1 MDGSQNSLRILVLN
15 LVHPS
20 DAQKRVRKEKTKEK
34 TKEKRKKK
42 KGCPRRIRVRQ
53 DTENINTKLKS
64 NFSFSPQSSQSN
76 FVNTTTQ
83 V

>member
-1 MDGSQNSLRILVLN
+1 MDGSQDSLRILVLN

-42 KGCPRRIRVRQ
+42 GL
-53 DTENINTKLKS
+53 TEKN
-64 NFSFSPQSSQSN
+64 
-76 FVNTTTQ
+76 
-83 V
+83 